1 MAHNLKL
8 LFLKIMMV
16 QLDSFQKIFGFHPF
30 SCHCGSLSLQKSLFV
45 NNLWHEVMSTK
56 ESRWILGIDQTLV
69 FKNCLLSSTKHLYIF
84 EHLWPYEAQISGI
97 VGASDSQTICIFA
110 NLKEYSGPESSVYL
124 QISCIFANL
133 IYSGPK
139 GAQISWIFLNLL
151 DILVSPGNL
160 ESPGYWGSMKC
171 KSTEYS

>member
-1 MAHNLKL
+1 MWHIISNFF
-8 LFLKIMMV
+8 FLKIMMV

-30 SCHCGSLSLQKSLFV
+30 YCHCGSLSLQKSLFV
-45 NNLWHEVMSTK
+45 NNLWHEVMSTE

-110 NLKEYSGPESSVYL
+110 NLRDIRGQNHLYICKSPGYL
-124 QISCIFANL
+124 QISYIQGLKENKSPGYSCITWK
-133 IYSGPK
+133 SW
-139 GAQISWIFLNLL
+139 ISWIISNLL
-151 DILVSPGNL
+151 DIRVPWKHL
-160 ESPGYWGSMKC
+160 YIC
-171 KSTEYS
+171 

>member
-1 MAHNLKL
+1 
-8 LFLKIMMV
+8 MMV
-16 QLDSFQKIFGFHPF
+16 QLDSFHFFLFHPF

-45 NNLWHEVMSTK
+45 NNLWHEVMFTE

-110 NLKEYSGPESSVYL
+110 NLRDIRVPWKHLYICENVWPMMCKSQGYLGPLTHKPPLCLRISG
-124 QISCIFANL
+124 IFRARITCIFANL
-133 IYSGPK
+133 
-139 GAQISWIFLNLL
+139 L
-151 DILVSPGNL
+151 DI
-160 ESPGYWGSMKC
+160 W
-171 KSTEYS
+171 KSYTFRA